1 MTNPDLAGEEW
12 QATVAEIYR
21 RIADEGGFVRAV
33 LSGRR
38 RNFQP
43 AAERVD
49 IKPVLLKA
57 KLFLQIN
64 SYLEKNVLT
73 KNVTFAEF
81 VQLNLLEQGFANF
94 LVETRTESYEVR
106 IGKKGQVFSKVA
118 RGEFS
123 PSYEHDHKKNR
134 ILEESDPFLIAVGI
148 SDLAGRIKP
157 SMRDKY
163 RQVEEFLKILERS
176 AEKILSSKSEIRMVD
191 LGCGHAYLTFAAYRY
206 FQLRGREV
214 RFVGVDIRESSRAR
228 NQKIAIELGIS
239 ENVTFLASEIRDFSD
254 AEFNIAIALHACDTA
269 TDDALAWSINNQVE
283 VILAAPCCHHDLHRQ
298 VKKFPNDVG
307 LIAQD
312 GILATRQLDLL
323 TDELRAQLLRISGYK
338 TEVFEFISGDHT
350 ARNLMIRAIWSKEPG
365 RDKKLSEYRHICQTW
380 GIAPALE
387 ARLKLGAIPASD

>member
-21 RIADEGGFVRAV
+21 RVADEGGFVRAV

-49 IKPVLLKA
+49 IKPVLLKE

-64 SYLEKNVLT
+64 SHLEKNVLT

-81 VQLNLLEQGFANF
+81 AQLNLLEEGFANF
-94 LVETRTESYEVR
+94 LVETRTESFEVR
-106 IGKKGQVFSKVA
+106 IGKKGQIFSKVA

-176 AEKILSSKSEIRMVD
+176 ARKFFPLRVRSAWLISVVD
-191 LGCGHAYLTFAAYRY
+191 MP
-206 FQLRGREV
+206 
-214 RFVGVDIRESSRAR
+214 I
-228 NQKIAIELGIS
+228 
-239 ENVTFLASEIRDFSD
+239 
-254 AEFNIAIALHACDTA
+254 
-269 TDDALAWSINNQVE
+269 
-283 VILAAPCCHHDLHRQ
+283 
-298 VKKFPNDVG
+298 
-307 LIAQD
+307 
-312 GILATRQLDLL
+312 
-323 TDELRAQLLRISGYK
+323 
-338 TEVFEFISGDHT
+338 
-350 ARNLMIRAIWSKEPG
+350 
-365 RDKKLSEYRHICQTW
+365 
-380 GIAPALE
+380 
-387 ARLKLGAIPASD
+387 